1 MKIVIVE
8 DEIRIREGIVN
19 LLKKLGEEYE
29 VIGDAKD
36 GAEGLKLCLEK
47 QPDLVITDIRMP
59 EMDGLEMLTR
69 LYDNNLRAKA
79 IVLSAY
85 TEFEY
90 ARSAMKL
97 GVTEYLLKPISLM
110 DFSNALDNVKMQI
123 QEEMLKKPSRIGSLD
138 QIVRDIFYEAI
149 EIDDEIKEYL
159 INTYSVFSDRPAWI
173 ACAYLG
179 NLYEE
184 LDKYKRVLG
193 NIFASCETSS
203 FVMLDSPYRKSLIF
217 VTFCYSDVT
226 ELERW
231 LQYRILQHDADGIVF
246 GCVESPDLFGMKNSF
261 ESLYKYMEWNIS
273 FEKEILIS
281 YPKITQIQ
289 TVICTYPMDAESQ
302 LRQALCSGD
311 KEKVVSAVNKFH
323 YSFNDGRI
331 YEPREIKDCYV
342 RFLWFAME
350 VAKDLGSINDKALD
364 RQELLRRIMNA
375 NTKSELRLLSLEVAE
390 TVSSGKKETVDVSDL
405 TVKRAQSIIHEYYNT
420 GITLDE
426 IASKLNI
433 TPEYLGT
440 KFRTETGVTFSTYMK
455 DYRMAKAK
463 EILLGTNLKLYEIA
477 DRVGYNDPKY
487 FSRVFKEATGMLPA
501 EYRKTK

>member
-19 LLKKLGEEYE
+19 LLKKLGDEYE

-36 GAEGLKLCLEK
+36 GAEGLKLCLDK
-47 QPDLVITDIRMP
+47 QPDIIITDIRMP
-59 EMDGLEMLTR
+59 EMDGLEMLTKVYENG
-69 LYDNNLRAKA
+69 LKVKA

-110 DFSNALDNVKMQI
+110 DFSNALDNVKLQI
-123 QEEMLKKPSRIGSLD
+123 QEEKLKKPSKIGSLD
-138 QIVRDIFYEAI
+138 QMIRDVFYEAI
-149 EIDDEIKEYL
+149 ELDDEIKEYL
-159 INTYSVFSDRPAWI
+159 ENTYSVYSDRSVWLV
-173 ACAYLG
+173 CAYLG
-179 NLYEE
+179 NLYEDLE
-184 LDKYKRVLG
+184 KYKRILG
-193 NIFASCETSS
+193 NIFAGCENSK
-203 FVMLDSPYRKSLIF
+203 FIMLDSPYRRSLIF
-217 VTFCYSDVT
+217 ATFEYEDAK

-246 GCVESPDLFGMKNSF
+246 GCVESVNISAMKSTF
-261 ESLYKYMEWNIS
+261 ENLYKYMEWNIS

-289 TVICTYPMDAESQ
+289 TVICTYPMDAEAQ
-302 LRQALCSGD
+302 LKQALCTGE
-311 KEKVVSAVNKFH
+311 KEKVLSVVDKFH
-323 YSFNDGRI
+323 NSFNDGRI
-331 YEPREIKDCYV
+331 YEPRQIKDCYV

-350 VAKDLGSINDKALD
+350 VAKDLGSINEKDLD
-364 RQELLRRIMNA
+364 RQELLKRIMNA
-375 NTKSELRLLSLEVAE
+375 NTKSELKSLSLEVAQGILA
-390 TVSSGKKETVDVSDL
+390 GKKITEEVSDL

-440 KFRTETGVTFSTYMK
+440 KFRNETGVTFSTYMK

-463 EILLGTNLKLYEIA
+463 ELLLGTNLKLYEIA

-501 EYRKTK
+501 EFRKSK